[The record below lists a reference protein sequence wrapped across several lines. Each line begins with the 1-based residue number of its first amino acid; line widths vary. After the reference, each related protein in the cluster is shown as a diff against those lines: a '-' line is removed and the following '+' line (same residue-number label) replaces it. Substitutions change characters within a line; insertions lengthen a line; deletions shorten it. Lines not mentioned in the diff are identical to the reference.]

1 MASRRLSTAATLDQ
15 PTGVQPLCP
24 VRRSVT
30 SRSSSA
36 STRDRHRRRLSNW
49 RQPARI
55 RRFLAIDLRT
65 YRIFEVSV
73 DTRTKGRRLD
83 GYTRHRVDDHEVLL
97 DPDLLKLPI
106 ELTITT
112 GGLLGRGLSARAD
125 GLDGAAC
132 PIELL

>member
-1 MASRRLSTAATLDQ
+1 M
-15 PTGVQPLCP
+15 
-24 VRRSVT
+24 
-30 SRSSSA
+30 
-36 STRDRHRRRLSNW
+36 
-49 RQPARI
+49 
-55 RRFLAIDLRT
+55 
-65 YRIFEVSV
+65 SV

-83 GYTRHRVDDHEVLL
+83 GYTRQTIDGHELLL

-112 GGLLGRGLSARAD
+112 GGILGRGLSATAD